1 MKADVPTHPPP
12 PHPPDDLS
20 CTNYGIDGS
29 DGNSKILENEKFL
42 RAWNYIY
49 KVCTIHQIYVY
60 HMNGCK
66 NKKILVLYI
75 VSYFHLIQF
84 IY

>member
-1 MKADVPTHPPP
+1 MCRRTQT
-12 PHPPDDLS
+12 PPDDLS

-60 HMNGCK
+60 HMDGCK
-66 NKKILVLYI
+66 NKNILVLYI
-75 VSYFHLIQF
+75 EYK
-84 IY
+84 

>member
-1 MKADVPTHPPP
+1 MDANVPTNPNRPE
-12 PHPPDDLS
+12 DLS
-20 CTNYGIDGS
+20 CTNYTVSKAVTGIR
-29 DGNSKILENEKFL
+29 KFLKTKRFL

-66 NKKILVLYI
+66 YKKYLVLYI
-75 VSYFHLIQF
+75 VSYFHLI
-84 IY
+84 